1 MKYLIGVDIGTQGTK
16 TRLFDER
23 GRCLGSGFFA
33 SKLHR
38 PQPGVVEEDPADQ
51 LRSVRNAVRSCIS
64 QSRVRKQDIV
74 AVGIAGQM
82 AGIIGLDRN
91 GRPVTPYDSWLDT
104 RCARQIA
111 EMEHTAGAEILAK
124 TGCAAGFNHG
134 PKVLWWRQTRPKA
147 WKQIA
152 VFVQPGGY
160 AAMRLCGLSAREA
173 FLDDT
178 YLHFSGFADNQHRR
192 WDEGLCRRFDVPME
206 KLPRI
211 VAPTSAVGH
220 ASGKEARDCGLCEGA
235 LVAAGC
241 GDTAASFL
249 ACGANQVGI
258 AVDVGGTASVFA
270 TTVATF
276 AADLKHRVLGC
287 GRSVT
292 PGLWHPYAY
301 INGGGMNL
309 EWFRKEIA
317 SGAEFDD
324 LNRRATAIAPDDA
337 LPMFLPHL
345 GGRACPS
352 DPAMRGAWV
361 GLQWG
366 HTQAHLYRAVLEAV
380 ALEYAIYQRIVLELF
395 GRQGLRELRMTGG
408 GEKSVLWNQIKAD
421 VLQMPV
427 RRLARSEGAP
437 MGAALAAGAAAGLWS
452 DPGKK
457 AEEWVKL
464 GPVVKPTR
472 RLAKW
477 TTRRREQ
484 YEALLEKL
492 R

>member
-1 MKYLIGVDIGTQGTK
+1 MKHVVGIDIGTQGTK

-23 GRCLGSGFFA
+23 GRCLGSGFVA

-38 PQPGVVEEDPADQ
+38 PQAGVVEEDPADQ
-51 LRSVRNAVRSCIS
+51 LQSVRHSLRSCVS
-64 QSRVRKQDIV
+64 HASVREEDIV

-82 AGIIGLDRN
+82 AGIIGI
-91 GRPVTPYDSWLDT
+91 GRDGQHITPYDSWLDT
-104 RCARQIA
+104 RCAEQIR
-111 EMEHTAGAEILAK
+111 EMERKAGPEILSK
-124 TGCAAGFNHG
+124 TGCAPGFNHG
-134 PKVLWWRQTRPKA
+134 PKILWWQQTQRST
-147 WKQIA
+147 WKRIA
-152 VFVQPGGY
+152 AFVQPGGY
-160 AAMRLCGLSAREA
+160 AAMCLCGLSASHA
-173 FLDDT
+173 FIDNT
-178 YLHFSGFADNQHRR
+178 YLHFSGLADNRRQR
-192 WDEGLCRRFDVPME
+192 WDESLCRRFKVPIE

-211 VAPTSAVGH
+211 VEPASVVGGMC
-220 ASGKEARDCGLCEGA
+220 ATEARACGLKEGT

-249 ACGANQVGI
+249 ACGANRVGI
-258 AVDVGGTASVFA
+258 GVDVVGTASVFA
-270 TTVATF
+270 TTVSKF

-287 GRSVT
+287 GRSVVR
-292 PGLWHPYAY
+292 GLWHPYAY

-317 SGAEFDD
+317 GSASFNE
-324 LNRRATAIAPDDA
+324 LNKQAAAIEAGGE

-352 DPAMRGAWV
+352 EPAMHGAWV
-361 GLQWG
+361 GLQWD

-380 ALEYAIYQRIVLELF
+380 ALEYAIYQRIVRELF
-395 GRQGLRELRMTGG
+395 GPQGLGELRITGG
-408 GEKSVLWNQIKAD
+408 GEKSELWNQIKAD

-437 MGAALAAGAAAGLWS
+437 MGAALVAGAAAGLWN
-452 DPGKK
+452 PGEKVDQ
-457 AEEWVKL
+457 WVEL
-464 GPVVKPTR
+464 GQKVKPTR
-472 RLAKW
+472 KLAKW
-477 TTRRREQ
+477 ISTRRAR